1 LKLILKNILILVLA
15 VPFLARSTLLP
26 ADKVERVR
34 LFTRAIEFDYVE
46 WIFDALLVRGLQ
58 NALGAERYLQ
68 PETQH
73 DLVQEYMDLV
83 QRQEQTIYQVTRIYA
98 DPTVQDSQD
107 ASRELRK
114 ELAKI
119 TARLDQITPLA
130 ESTLQLQLSNVIA
143 GLNLSVGGQPVP
155 PVWYHSTPLPLALVV
170 SPRDTIRQ
178 DANISVHADLN
189 IDQITALEDNV
200 SSTLGVSSLVVHVG
214 GIGVYPTMVMRSGDL
229 TWVGEVVAHEWIHN
243 YLTLRPLGINYDTS
257 PELRTMNETTAN
269 IAGQEIGRAL
279 LETYYPELLP
289 EPAPEAAA
297 PASSPK
303 NEAPIFSFNSE
314 MHNVRLHVDEL
325 LAAGKVDEAE
335 TYMNQ
340 SRKVFLDNGYVVRK
354 INQAYFAFYG
364 AYADEPSGPAGR
376 DPVGPAVR
384 ELRQQSASLV
394 DFLERISR
402 MTSFE
407 QLQAAIQ

>member
-1 LKLILKNILILVLA
+1 M
-15 VPFLARSTLLP
+15 
-26 ADKVERVR
+26 
-34 LFTRAIEFDYVE
+34 EFDYVE

-73 DLVQEYMDLV
+73 DLVLEYLDLT
-83 QRQEQTIYQVTRIYA
+83 QRQEQTVYQVTRIYA
-98 DPTVQDSQD
+98 DPTVEDSQT
-107 ASRELRK
+107 ASRELRR
-114 ELAKI
+114 ELAEI

-143 GLNLSVGGQPVP
+143 SLGLSLGGQPIP
-155 PVWYHSTPLPLALVV
+155 PVWYHSTPLPLALIV

-178 DANISVHADLN
+178 DANISVSADLN
-189 IDQITALEDNV
+189 IDQIASLENNV

-243 YLTLRPLGINYDTS
+243 YLTLRPLGINYDTN
-257 PELRTMNETTAN
+257 PEMRTMNETTAN

-279 LETYYPELLP
+279 LETYYPEQMP
-289 EPAPEAAA
+289 EPMPETADSASA
-297 PASSPK
+297 PAPAAR
-303 NEAPIFSFNSE
+303 NEAPVFSFNSE
-314 MHNVRLHVDEL
+314 MHKVRLHVDDL
-325 LAAGKVDEAE
+325 LAVGKIDEAE
-335 TYMNQ
+335 RYMDQ

-354 INQAYFAFYG
+354 LNQAYFAFYG
-364 AYADEPSGPAGR
+364 AYADEPSGPAGL
-376 DPVGPAVR
+376 DPVGPAER
-384 ELRQQSASLV
+384 ELRQQSASLK
-394 DFLERISR
+394 DFLDRISR

-407 QLQAAIQ
+407 QLKGAIQ